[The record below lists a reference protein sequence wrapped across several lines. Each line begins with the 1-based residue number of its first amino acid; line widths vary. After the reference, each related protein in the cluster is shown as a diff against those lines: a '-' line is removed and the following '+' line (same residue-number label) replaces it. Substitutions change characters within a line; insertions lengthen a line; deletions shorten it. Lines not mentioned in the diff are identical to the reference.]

1 MGLTDIRTIVGQVD
15 GERIRRGLYALAADP
30 LPRRTLNFT
39 RPGHATS
46 TLDEADDWIAAR
58 LAEAGLEVE
67 RRPYPVQAYSCDRTK
82 PLHHWYAAPEPG
94 APTYTAHNLI
104 AEVRG
109 SELPG
114 EVIVLVAHK
123 DSQSWIDCPGALDN
137 AVGTVCLTEM
147 ARLLAPAGLRRTV
160 RFLFC
165 NEEHTPWTSAHAAN
179 EWRER
184 GDDLVAVFNVDS
196 LGGKSEADRRAGR
209 APCATLYTVDE
220 GLPLAKLMERMNRD
234 LGIGLE
240 HRIVR
245 REFANDDD
253 GSFVKAGYGAAVA
266 VIGSF
271 PYADEEYHMPGDTPD
286 RVHITNVRM
295 AAQAI
300 LACVL
305 DLAS

>member
-1 MGLTDIRTIVGQVD
+1 MELRDIRGIVERVD
-15 GERIRRGLYALAADP
+15 EERIRRGVFALAADP

-39 RPGHATS
+39 LPGHDRS
-46 TLDEADDWIAAR
+46 TLEEADDWIAAR
-58 LAEAGLEVE
+58 LADAGLKVE

-104 AEVRG
+104 AEI
-109 SELPG
+109 PG
-114 EVIVLVAHK
+114 TERPDEVIVLVAHK

-147 ARLLAPAGLRRTV
+147 ARLLARAGLRRTV

-184 GDDLVAVFNVDS
+184 GDNLVAVYNVDS
-196 LGGKSEADRRAGR
+196 LGGKSDDDRRAGR
-209 APCATLYTVDE
+209 ATCATLITLDE
-220 GLPLAKLMERMNRD
+220 GRPLAELMERMNRD

-240 HRIVR
+240 HQIVQ

-271 PYADEEYHMPGDTPD
+271 PYADEEYHMPGDTAD
-286 RVHITNVRM
+286 RVDFANVRM
-295 AAQAI
+295 AAQAV
-300 LACVL
+300 LACIL
-305 DLAS
+305 SLAG